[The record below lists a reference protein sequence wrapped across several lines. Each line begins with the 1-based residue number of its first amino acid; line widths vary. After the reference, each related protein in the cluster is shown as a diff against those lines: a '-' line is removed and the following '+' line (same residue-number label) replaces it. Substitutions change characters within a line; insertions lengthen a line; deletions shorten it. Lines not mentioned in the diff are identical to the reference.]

1 MCEFVTAVVR
11 VGEGYMQFV
20 CLAGPCAPQVGVIQK
35 TNIRITKV
43 GKGAGMSWEI
53 GADVCTRPGMQ
64 ELTNDSLL
72 WCREPR
78 SVFPNTDSI

>member
-1 MCEFVTAVVR
+1 M
-11 VGEGYMQFV
+11 
-20 CLAGPCAPQVGVIQK
+20 
-35 TNIRITKV
+35 

-78 SVFPNTDSI
+78 SVFPDVNGKEIRKQGGRVFM